1 MVSVVPQHGQTALVY
16 AVQEHDT
23 ETVKLL
29 LAAGADV
36 NLQEKVNNTK
46 LIFID
51 NNNATCVYHSLSS
64 VSTKHFSNTCF
75 FEALGVTSFE
85 RFSHMFTLKVAT
97 KQFHKLLIQSCPSP

>member
-1 MVSVVPQHGQTALVY
+1 MVSVVPQYGETALIY
-16 AVQEHDT
+16 AVQQHHT
-23 ETVKLL
+23 EIAKAL

-46 LIFID
+46 LIFLD
-51 NNNATCVYHSLSS
+51 NAACVYHSLSS

-85 RFSHMFTLKVAT
+85 RLSHNVHT
-97 KQFHKLLIQSCPSP
+97 QSCHQTVL

>member
-1 MVSVVPQHGQTALVY
+1 MVSVVPQNGQTALMF
-16 AVQEHDT
+16 AVQKHHT
-23 ETVKLL
+23 EIVKAL

-46 LIFID
+46 LIYID
-51 NNNATCVYHSLSS
+51 NAACVYHSLSS
-64 VSTKHFSNTCF
+64 VSTKHFSNTFF

-85 RFSHMFTLKVAT
+85 RLSHMFTLKVAT